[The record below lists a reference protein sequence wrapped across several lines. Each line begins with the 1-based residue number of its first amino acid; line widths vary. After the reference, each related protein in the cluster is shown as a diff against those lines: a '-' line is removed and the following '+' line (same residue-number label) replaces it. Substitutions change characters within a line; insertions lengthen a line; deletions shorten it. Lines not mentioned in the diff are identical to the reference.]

1 MSERPAGPRT
11 RALELLALAVVVAV
25 AFWLRVH
32 DVTSFRI
39 GPDDGNYLN
48 SARIQELQRGGS
60 PIEWIRGDVAWVRE
74 LVRLYDEP
82 NQTYQ
87 HSYLH
92 QLTARWLYRLGFG
105 ALESLRFSSAFLG
118 TLTVLVVAWLVRR
131 LVPSRRGLAILA
143 AAFVALSPLLAFL
156 SRTGW
161 GSMGFT
167 CWYLVFLVFA
177 HRALIEEPEPDART
191 LRRAAFGMIAA
202 SLLAFGW
209 HEGVAPYVA
218 GTALVALA
226 APWIRGEGWNARAAL
241 VSRRW
246 WTYVAGASVV
256 GALTLALLLS
266 PFAQAVWF
274 DPLGRAPEGTS
285 WLELKRL
292 TIQNLFVQQRP
303 DLLITWLMLALA
315 LAGAVWLRRADRAAF
330 RWLAGNMVAGP
341 LLLFLFFGDAWLLRA
356 HLPSVVLILVFSACG
371 VAWLTDRLGHAA
383 GVAVGCTVL
392 ALTSATTWSSLFGR
406 HLGPLFLQKLYDQS
420 NQLDH
425 RHVDEA
431 MYDLLQREMQPG
443 DAVGVW
449 GDKACIFRLLDRGIA
464 AREDYMENR
473 PPETWPR
480 WVVGV
485 PAGRDGFEGSRFFD
499 KQGGPYRLRAKD
511 GVGRHAL
518 YER

>member
-11 RALELLALAVVVAV
+11 RALESLALAAVVAF
-25 AFWLRVH
+25 AFWIRVH
-32 DVTSFRI
+32 DITAFRI

-48 SARIQELQRGGS
+48 SARIHAIERGGS
-60 PIEWIRGDVAWVRE
+60 ILDWLRADAAWMRE
-74 LVRLYDEP
+74 LARLYDDA
-82 NQTYQ
+82 NSTYQ

-105 ALESLRFSSAFLG
+105 ALESLRWSSALNG

-131 LVPSRRGLAILA
+131 LLPARRWLAILA

-161 GSMGFT
+161 GQAGMT
-167 CWYLVFLVFA
+167 CWYLAFLVCA
-177 HRALIEEPEPDART
+177 HRALVERPEPDART
-191 LRRAAFGMIAA
+191 LRRAALGMIAT

-218 GTALVALA
+218 GTALAALA
-226 APWIRGEGWNARAAL
+226 APWIRGEAWSARAAL
-241 VSRRW
+241 ASRRW
-246 WTYVAGASVV
+246 WTYFAGASVV

-266 PFAQAVWF
+266 PFAQDVWF
-274 DPLGRAPEGTS
+274 NALGRAPEGTS
-285 WLELKRL
+285 WFQLKGL
-292 TIQNLFVQQRP
+292 TLQNLFVQQRP
-303 DLLITWLMLALA
+303 DLLITWPMLALA
-315 LAGAVWLRRADRAAF
+315 LAGAVWLRRVDRPAF
-330 RWLAGNMVAGP
+330 RWLLANAIAGP
-341 LLLFLFFGDAWLLRA
+341 ALLFLFFGDAWLLRA
-356 HLPSVVLILVFSACG
+356 HLPSIVLLLVFAACG
-371 VAWLTDRLGHAA
+371 VAWVIDRLGHAA
-383 GVAVGCTVL
+383 GVVVGCTVI
-392 ALTSATTWSSLFGR
+392 ALTAATTWSSLFGR
-406 HLGPLFLQKLYDQS
+406 HLGPLFLQKLYDQT

-431 MYDLLQREMQPG
+431 MYDLLQREIEPG

-449 GDKACIFRLLDRGIA
+449 GDKACLFRLLDRGIP

-473 PPETWPR
+473 PTETWPR

-485 PAGRDGFEGSRFFD
+485 PAGKDGFERSRFFD
-499 KQGGPYRLRAKD
+499 ARGGPYRLRAKD
-511 GVGRHAL
+511 NVGRHAL